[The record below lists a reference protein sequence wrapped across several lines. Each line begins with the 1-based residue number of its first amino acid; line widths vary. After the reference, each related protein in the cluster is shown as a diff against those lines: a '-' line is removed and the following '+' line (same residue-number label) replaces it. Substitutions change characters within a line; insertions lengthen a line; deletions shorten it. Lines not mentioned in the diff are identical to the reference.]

1 MKVYLV
7 EYTCTDT
14 CGVLKDRYV
23 LEVFANRQSAHL
35 YMIGQSINY
44 ASANY
49 HVYFT
54 HSGVYIDK
62 VKAEKEEWKESAEIV
77 EITVME
83 AKVNRI
89 GKDEVFESTYQSNNI
104 SNTSF

>member
-7 EYTCTDT
+7 EYTCTDKW
-14 CGVLKDRYV
+14 GVLKDRYV
-23 LEVFANRQSAHL
+23 PEVFANRLSANL
-35 YMIGQSINY
+35 CMIGQAINY

-62 VKAEKEEWKESAEIV
+62 VKAVKEECKESAEIV
-77 EITVME
+77 EMTVRE
-83 AKVNRI
+83 AQVNRI
-89 GKDEVFESTYQSNNI
+89 GKNEVFESR
-104 SNTSF
+104 

>member
-14 CGVLKDRYV
+14 WGMLKDRYV
-23 LEVFANRQSAHL
+23 LAAFANRTSAHL
-35 YMIGQSINY
+35 YMIGQAIDY

-62 VKAEKEEWKESAEIV
+62 VKAEKESAEIV

-89 GKDEVFESTYQSNNI
+89 GKDEVFESTYQCNNI

>member
-14 CGVLKDRYV
+14 WGVLKDRYV
-23 LEVFANRQSAHL
+23 LEVFGNRLSAHL
-35 YMIGQSINY
+35 YMIGQAINY
-44 ASANY
+44 ARANY

-89 GKDEVFESTYQSNNI
+89 GKDEVFESAYECNNI
-104 SNTSF
+104 ANTSF